1 MPGARH
7 VFDPLLAA
15 ILNQRERESVSAGA
29 AKLVDSRAL
38 AAFRGLATRFLDC
51 DRIPGHCDIAP
62 NVAFR
67 IDDIEGV
74 VGFDRPDSTQRVCP
88 RPDQGPTGGR
98 ISRACTQQGEHNAS
112 ENDSERKL
120 CFHAIDPVS
129 WQLKVKLTFISNF
142 CVFYSTE
149 AARKFALQWLFQKN
163 KFATH

>member
-38 AAFRGLATRFLDC
+38 AAFRGLSTRFLDC

-142 CVFYSTE
+142 LRV
-149 AARKFALQWLFQKN
+149 LLD
-163 KFATH
+163 